1 METVCPDIAA
11 DFDIRNNGVTAAEVT
26 SVATTEYSWLSDE
39 PGALWLS
46 ALSIQGKS
54 STLRLG
60 AHDNAANSNACSV
73 FLGDATALHSL
84 LVYVHDCAFVNAVF
98 GES

>member
-1 METVCPDIAA
+1 MQRPLS
-11 DFDIRNNGVTAAEVT
+11 TAGCQMSLAPR
-26 SVATTEYSWLSDE
+26 S
-39 PGALWLS
+39 ALWLS
-46 ALSIQGKS
+46 ALSIQGKT

-60 AHDNAANSNACSV
+60 AHDNAAKSNACSV
-73 FLGDATALHSL
+73 VLGDAIALHSL